1 MYAVRR
7 PALLPL
13 LLRASWRFRARGW
26 QRRWPFLP
34 LPPAAY
40 VAWRLETAYG
50 AASQLPPARALERYL
65 RWALADGVRSAVEKQ

>member
-1 MYAVRR
+1 VRR

-13 LLRASWRFRARGW
+13 LLRAGWRFRARGW

-34 LPPAAY
+34 LPPAEY

-50 AASQLPPARALERYL
+50 AAGTLPPARELERYL
-65 RWALADGVRSAVEKQ
+65 RWALAGGVRAGAEKE